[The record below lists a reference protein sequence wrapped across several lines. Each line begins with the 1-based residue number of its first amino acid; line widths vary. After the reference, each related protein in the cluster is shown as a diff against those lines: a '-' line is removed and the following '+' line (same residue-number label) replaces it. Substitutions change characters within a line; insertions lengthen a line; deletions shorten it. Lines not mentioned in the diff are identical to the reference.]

1 MRFDTLIDPADLAE
15 GLRGGACIAVDCRF
29 DLSDPDKG
37 RQDYLSGHI
46 PGARY
51 AHLDDDLSA
60 PGTPSS
66 GRHPLPPPA
75 AIAAFLSRI
84 GWIEDR
90 LLVAYDERNNAI
102 AARLWW
108 LMCYF
113 GKPAALLDGGLEA
126 WQRAGLPLEAGMP
139 KTKPSIPPEL
149 EPQAGM
155 TVSAD
160 QILAAEGRFTL
171 IDARAAERY
180 RGETEPLDARGGHIP
195 GALNRPMGLNLD
207 ESGRFKPAERLRE
220 EFRKLVGAADP
231 GTVVNYC
238 GSGVTACHNLFAMER
253 AGYADARVYPG
264 SWSEWLRDADRPVA
278 TGGD

>member
-1 MRFDTLIDPADLAE
+1 MRFESLIDPAGLAE
-15 GLRGGACIAVDCRF
+15 GLRSGACIAVDCRF
-29 DLSDPDKG
+29 DLSDPDRG

-75 AIAAFLSRI
+75 AFAAFLSRI
-84 GWIEDR
+84 GWVEDR
-90 LLVAYDERNNAI
+90 LLVAFDERNNAI

-108 LMCYF
+108 LMRYF

-149 EPQAGM
+149 EPQAEM

-160 QILAAEGRFTL
+160 QILAADRHFTL

-195 GALNRPMGLNLD
+195 GALNRSMGLNLD

-253 AGYADARVYPG
+253 AGYAGARVYPG
-264 SWSEWLRDADRPVA
+264 SWSEWLCDADRPVA